1 MAGQAGQTGKRTQMI
16 FISIFLLSLSSLSF
30 EVLLTRVFSINQWN
44 HLSFMVISIALF
56 GFAAGGTFL
65 SILDTRWKSWQT
77 RLAAGNAVCVFILLY
92 TAGTMASFL
101 VLNNLPLDYFK
112 LPLEPMQSIYLL
124 TAFVLLAIPFFFAGL
139 VISIAYAA
147 LPESSGYAYC
157 ASMAGSAC
165 GAVLPAAILPI
176 VDEGKLIILSAAV
189 PLMAVPVLLREA
201 KHSPRQNPANAQP
214 KGVAILA
221 AGLCLIVIGYL
232 LINTPAARFIFV
244 QPSAYKALS
253 QATRLPDTSIT
264 NTRNSIRGRTDEITS
279 PYIRYAPGISLKFT
293 DRLPTQKAVFKD
305 GDNRL
310 VVYQKLTRQNAAFAT
325 YTLPFA
331 GYFMVSKPDKVLLI
345 QDGGGLSPACAIAS
359 GAKTIT
365 VIEQNPDYARF
376 IARNYRIPV
385 VNRNYREFLSRT
397 SQRFDIIHV
406 ENWGTSLTG
415 SAALN
420 QGYFFTVE
428 SIKEYLAHLTA
439 EGVLIIARKLLLPPS
454 DSLRLWAT
462 AYEALK
468 ADGLLNPEKHIA
480 LLRNWDTYTL
490 LVFRSPL
497 GAGQRLIDFADDRNF
512 DLVFLPALDP
522 KLANRYAAFDAP
534 YHYLEI
540 NQMYQAYRS
549 GQKTQYFKAYPLDV
563 APQSDDRPFPARI
576 LKWHRLTTLYQ
587 SMGSRLYALLMSSEI
602 VIAVV
607 LLEAFLITALL
618 LGLPLLT
625 VRKSDGRPSGIQIGY
640 FLAVGAG
647 FMFVELYFIKQF
659 ILLFG
664 NPVISFTVVLT
675 GMLIFSSIGGL
686 ISQRLKQRGLLV
698 ALVMLTGAL
707 ASFLLGME
715 TILHKV
721 LRQTEIWRYILGVV
735 MLVPAGI
742 LIGFPF
748 PLGLRCFL
756 HSPVARAYAWTAN
769 GCTSVLAAIVSAQI
783 ALSLGISYII
793 LAALASY
800 TIALICA
807 CSRRVKQPLYNKQ
820 TV

>member
-1 MAGQAGQTGKRTQMI
+1 MI
-16 FISIFLLSLSSLSF
+16 FISIFLLSLSSLTF

-65 SILDTRWKSWQT
+65 SILDTCRKGWQT
-77 RLAAGNAVCVFILLY
+77 RLADGDAVSVFILLY

-112 LPLEPMQSIYLL
+112 LPLEPMQSVYLL
-124 TAFVLLAIPFFFAGL
+124 TAFVLLAVPFFFAGL
-139 VISIAYAA
+139 VISITYAA
-147 LPESSGYAYC
+147 LPENTGYAYC

-165 GAVLPAAILPI
+165 GAVLPAATLPF
-176 VDEGKLIILSAAV
+176 VDEGKLIILAAAV
-189 PLMAVPVLLREA
+189 PLMAVPFLLRGG
-201 KHSPRQNPANAQP
+201 KHSPRQKPPRSQP
-214 KGVAILA
+214 KGYALQA
-221 AGLCLIVIGYL
+221 AGLFLIVIGYL
-232 LINTPAARFIFV
+232 LINSPAARFIFV

-253 QATRLPDTSIT
+253 QAVRLPDTSIT
-264 NTRNSIRGRTDEITS
+264 GTRNSIRGRTDEITS

-293 DRLPTQKAVFKD
+293 DRLPAQRAVFRD
-305 GDNRL
+305 GDTRL
-310 VVYQKLTRQNAAFAT
+310 VVYQELTRQNAAFAT

-331 GYFMVSKPDKVLLI
+331 GYFMVSNPDNVLLI
-345 QDGGGLSPACAIAS
+345 QNGGGLSPACAKAS

-365 VIEQNPDYARF
+365 VVDQNPDYARF
-376 IARNYRIPV
+376 IARNYRVPV
-385 VNRNYREFLSRT
+385 VNRNFREFLSQT
-397 SQRFDIIHV
+397 NQRYDIIHI

-420 QGYFFTVE
+420 QEYFFSVE
-428 SIKEYLAHLTA
+428 SLKEYLAHLTA
-439 EGVLIIARKLLLPPS
+439 RGVLIIARKLLLPPS

-462 AYEALK
+462 AHEALT
-468 ADGLLNPEKHIA
+468 ADGIVNPEKHIA

-490 LVFRSPL
+490 LVFRSPIRT
-497 GAGQRLIDFADDRNF
+497 GERLIDFAGDRNF
-512 DLVFLPALDP
+512 DLVFLPGLDP
-522 KLANRYAAFDAP
+522 KLANRYAIFDAP
-534 YHYLEI
+534 YHYFEI
-540 NQMYQAYRS
+540 NQMYQAYSS
-549 GQKTQYFKAYPLDV
+549 GQKAQYFKAYPLDV
-563 APQSDDRPFPARI
+563 APQNDDRPFPARI
-576 LKWHRLTTLYQ
+576 LKWHRLTELYQ

-625 VRKSDGRPSGIQIGY
+625 VRKSGGRPSGIQIGY

-664 NPVISFTVVLT
+664 NPVISFTVVLA

-686 ISQRLKQRGLLV
+686 ISQRMQQRGLMV
-698 ALVMLTGAL
+698 SLVMLTGAL
-707 ASFLLGME
+707 ATFYLGAE
-715 TILHKV
+715 SILHKM
-721 LRQTEIWRYILGVV
+721 LSQAEIWRYILSVV
-735 MLVPAGI
+735 MLAPAGI
-742 LIGFPF
+742 LVGFPF
-748 PLGLRCFL
+748 PLGMRCFL
-756 HSPVARAYAWTAN
+756 HSPVARTYAWTAN

-783 ALSLGISYII
+783 ALSLGISYIM

-800 TIALICA
+800 AVALICA
-807 CSRRVKQPLYNKQ
+807 CSRRVKQQLYNKPAD
-820 TV
+820 